1 MEVTRLNRVSRLT
14 AVSSAQASPRR
25 LNVSRAL
32 FAAALVA
39 VATALPAAATA
50 PQSLIVPRLYAKVS
64 ASRIS
69 VTNQSGA
76 RVRLLQR
83 NEYRIVVSDS
93 TTAQN
98 FHLTGP
104 GGEPQ
109 DGSCRDDED
118 DLDGAA
124 LARTVRLS
132 LGQESEAPRELRG
145 QGPSARSSWALGL
158 HAAGGLDSPGDDL
171 I

>member
-1 MEVTRLNRVSRLT
+1 MEATRLNRVSRLT
-14 AVSSAQASPRR
+14 AVSSAQAGPRR

-39 VATALPAAATA
+39 VATALPAAANA

-104 GGEPQ
+104 GVNRKTGV
-109 DGSCRDDED
+109 
-118 DLDGAA
+118 AA
-124 LARTVRLS
+124 TTKTTWMVQLS
-132 LGQESEAPRELRG
+132 PGRYVFRSDKTSTLRG
-145 QGPSARSSWALGL
+145 SFEVKGPQPAR
-158 HAAGGLDSPGDDL
+158 AGR
-171 I
+171 